1 MNLPS
6 YGRRRSATILI
17 AAAALA
23 GMRLGVPTRCWVL
36 GCALLHGQGQR
47 ELRQVDER
55 GQLHVNWLWVFF
67 RPSTRVRFAPF
78 GPPRV
83 ATSRPSVAGP
93 GRSRGFACH
102 TPTFVGRRATASVGL
117 PPNPRPDDHPAP
129 SDLDTQLAS
138 EPAQTSSSTTST
150 HCGPRRS
157 VVTSAHPGA
166 HPLEDR
172 ERPARAGLSLSAAVV
187 GC

>member
-6 YGRRRSATILI
+6 YGRRRAATILI

-83 ATSRPSVAGP
+83 ATSRP
-93 GRSRGFACH
+93 
-102 TPTFVGRRATASVGL
+102 
-117 PPNPRPDDHPAP
+117 RPDDHPAP

-157 VVTSAHPGA
+157 VVTSAHPA
-166 HPLEDR
+166 IPCRCDPQVR
-172 ERPARAGLSLSAAVV
+172 RAGGSVEYDSRFRLVDQHSRRRRGIRLSTSRSANGRRARLP
-187 GC
+187 